1 MRGKFRVLMD
11 IEIERMRIGVDA
23 IDFFRSGLSGGCDGD
38 EQAEQREFAKGH
50 GPGS

>member
-1 MRGKFRVLMD
+1 
-11 IEIERMRIGVDA
+11 
-23 IDFFRSGLSGGCDGD
+23 LSGGCDGD